1 MHSDADVH
9 ELPGLRL
16 SRRALFAFPLRWTM
30 ELVQSGTL
38 VPTHEP
44 CTLAIRRI
52 DGFPLTVGGGW
63 RLQRRRRRL
72 ASVSDTGITRVSR
85 VQTFQF

>member
-16 SRRALFAFPLRWTM
+16 PRRALFAFTLMWTI
-30 ELVQSGTL
+30 ELTQSGTL

-44 CTLAIRRI
+44 CTLAIHRI
-52 DGFPLTVGGGW
+52 DGYPLTVCGGW
-63 RLQRRRRRL
+63 RLQRCRRRL
-72 ASVSDTGITRVSR
+72 ASVSDAGFTRVSR